1 MVKNKPLIC
10 DCCGGTINPRTM
22 RCEFCETP
30 YKREVA
36 GIVELRRS
44 GEKTLTTSFSID
56 RRALREEGAPI
67 MEYCLNNMAGKMAE
81 QLMPFCDFASRYE
94 PESDRIYMSAR
105 LRVVEPCEPGD
116 VVIRR
121 MWDEGLY

>member
-1 MVKNKPLIC
+1 MVKMNPFVC

-22 RCEFCETP
+22 KCEFCGTA

-44 GEKTLTTSFSID
+44 GEQTLTSSFSID
-56 RRALREEGAPI
+56 RHALREDGAHV
-67 MEYCLNNMAGKMAE
+67 MEYCLRNMAGKMAE
-81 QLMPFCDFASRYE
+81 QLMPFCDFASRYD
-94 PESDRIYMSAR
+94 PESDRIFISGR